1 MGEKGNTSARYFQK
15 PLVYPSL
22 SYKIER
28 AKTGLLGI
36 RIMCQSGATC
46 LSADCCFYDLAL

>member
-36 RIMCQSGATC
+36 QIMCQSGATC